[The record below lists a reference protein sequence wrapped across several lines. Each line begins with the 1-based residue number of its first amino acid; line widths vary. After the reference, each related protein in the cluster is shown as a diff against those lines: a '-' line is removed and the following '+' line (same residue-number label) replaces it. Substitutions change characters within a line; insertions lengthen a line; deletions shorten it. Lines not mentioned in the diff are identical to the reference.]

1 MARGGKA
8 FKAVAKGMAVVASA
22 AAVIERRRRAAMAAD
37 PHELPTEVPGPVP
50 VPRTDPAPAPA
61 PVVASVAASAGEAV
75 AAGAVAEP
83 SAPVPAATAPTAP
96 AAAPPAPAAHTA
108 HAGLGREY
116 HPGRPA
122 TPAEAVP
129 WGLRV
134 AAESTWRLLLLG
146 AALYVIFYVVDM
158 LRLVAFSV
166 LASLLISAL
175 LEPSVSWL
183 RRRGVPRSLA
193 AGGVFLSG
201 LAGIGLVGWFV
212 VWQVS
217 TNLPDVT
224 AQVKDGVN
232 QLRDWLI
239 TGPLHLTQQQ
249 IKDFADQITKAIT
262 TNTDQLTSA
271 SITGAQIA
279 VEILTSLLM
288 TFFTTFF
295 LLYDGE
301 RIWNW
306 ALRGLPRHSRFA
318 MAGAGPKA
326 WATLTAYVRGT
337 VCVAFIDAVCIGIG
351 ICVSIGVSVGI
362 GIGVCICVGIC
373 VGISIGVG
381 ICVSVGIGVG
391 IGIRISVGIRICIGV
406 SIGIGIGIRIGVSIS
421 VGIRIGVS
429 IRIRI
434 GVGVSI
440 RVDLLGVPLAMPLA
454 VIIFLGAFVPL
465 VGALVTGTVAVLIAL
480 VTQGPW
486 TALMV
491 LVVLIAVMQVE
502 SHILQ
507 PLILGRAVRVHPL
520 GVVLGVAAGGIIG
533 GIGGAVVAVPLIAVT
548 NTVVGHLRRRNE
560 AGQAVFTALEAAR
573 ETAERTAA
581 AQPAAAQPAA
591 AQPAAAD

>member
-37 PHELPTEVPGPVP
+37 PHEPVLPGPAHPEPAEAHVPALVDGHAPALAEVPGPVP
-50 VPRTDPAPAPA
+50 APRVDPGP
-61 PVVASVAASAGEAV
+61 
-75 AAGAVAEP
+75 VAEALPP
-83 SAPVPAATAPTAP
+83 SAAAAP
-96 AAAPPAPAAHTA
+96 AAPPAPVA
-108 HAGLGREY
+108 HAGLGREH

-146 AALYVIFYVVDM
+146 AALYVVFYVVDM

-166 LASLLISAL
+166 LASLLITAL

-217 TNLPDVT
+217 TNLSDVT
-224 AQVKDGVN
+224 TQVKTGVN
-232 QLRDWLI
+232 QLRDWMV

-249 IKDFADQITKAIT
+249 ITDFANQITKAIT

-279 VEILTSLLM
+279 VEVLTALLM

-295 LLYDGE
+295 FLYDGGK
-301 RIWNW
+301 IWNW

-326 WATLTAYVRGT
+326 WTTLTAYVRGT
-337 VCVAFIDAVCIGIG
+337 VCVAFIDALCIGIG
-351 ICVSIGVSVGI
+351 
-362 GIGVCICVGIC
+362 
-373 VGISIGVG
+373 
-381 ICVSVGIGVG
+381 
-391 IGIRISVGIRICIGV
+391 
-406 SIGIGIGIRIGVSIS
+406 
-421 VGIRIGVS
+421 
-429 IRIRI
+429 
-434 GVGVSI
+434 
-440 RVDLLGVPLAMPLA
+440 VDLLGVPLALPLA

-465 VGALVTGTVAVLIAL
+465 VGALITGTVAVLIAL

-491 LVVLIAVMQVE
+491 LVVLVVVMQVE

-548 NTVVGHLRRRNE
+548 NTVVAHLRRRNE

-573 ETAERTAA
+573 EAAERTVAA
-581 AQPAAAQPAA
+581 PAGSPQPQPPSKA
-591 AQPAAAD
+591 

>member
-37 PHELPTEVPGPVP
+37 PHEPALPALAEGPVPALVDGHVPALAEAPGPVP
-50 VPRTDPAPAPA
+50 VPRAVPVPQADPVRLTDPAPA
-61 PVVASVAASAGEAV
+61 
-75 AAGAVAEP
+75 AEP
-83 SAPVPAATAPTAP
+83 VPPSAA
-96 AAAPPAPAAHTA
+96 PAPAAQPAPAAPAA
-108 HAGLGREY
+108 HVGLGREY

-146 AALYVIFYVVDM
+146 AALYVVFYVVDM

-166 LASLLISAL
+166 LASLLITAL

-183 RRRGVPRSLA
+183 RRHGVPRSLA

-217 TNLPDVT
+217 TNLSDVT
-224 AQVKDGVN
+224 TQVKTGVN
-232 QLRDWLI
+232 QLRDWLV

-249 IKDFADQITKAIT
+249 ITDFANQITKAIT

-279 VEILTSLLM
+279 VEVLTALLM

-295 LLYDGE
+295 FLYDGAK
-301 RIWNW
+301 IWNW

-337 VCVAFIDAVCIGIG
+337 VCVAFIDALCIGIG
-351 ICVSIGVSVGI
+351 
-362 GIGVCICVGIC
+362 
-373 VGISIGVG
+373 
-381 ICVSVGIGVG
+381 
-391 IGIRISVGIRICIGV
+391 
-406 SIGIGIGIRIGVSIS
+406 
-421 VGIRIGVS
+421 
-429 IRIRI
+429 
-434 GVGVSI
+434 
-440 RVDLLGVPLAMPLA
+440 VDLLGVPLALPLA

-491 LVVLIAVMQVE
+491 LVVLVAVMQVE

-548 NTVVGHLRRRNE
+548 NTVVTHLRRRNE

-573 ETAERTAA
+573 EAAERTAGRTAERA
-581 AQPAAAQPAA
+581 AEHTAASHPAPSAAPAT
-591 AQPAAAD
+591 D

>member
-37 PHELPTEVPGPVP
+37 PHEPVFPAPADGPVP
-50 VPRTDPAPAPA
+50 ALVDGHPALVDGHPAA
-61 PVVASVAASAGEAV
+61 LVE
-75 AAGAVAEP
+75 
-83 SAPVPAATAPTAP
+83 APVPPPLPRADPVP
-96 AAAPPAPAAHTA
+96 SVEAAPPAPAAA
-108 HAGLGREY
+108 PAAAPAPAGYAGLGREH

-122 TPAEAVP
+122 TPTEAVP

-146 AALYVIFYVVDM
+146 AALYVVFYVVDM

-166 LASLLISAL
+166 LASLLITAL

-217 TNLPDVT
+217 TNLSDVT
-224 AQVKDGVN
+224 TQVKTGVN
-232 QLRDWLI
+232 QLRDWMV

-249 IKDFADQITKAIT
+249 ITDFANQITKAIT

-279 VEILTSLLM
+279 VEVLTALLM

-295 LLYDGE
+295 FLYDGAK
-301 RIWNW
+301 IWNW

-337 VCVAFIDAVCIGIG
+337 VCVAFIDALCIGIG
-351 ICVSIGVSVGI
+351 
-362 GIGVCICVGIC
+362 
-373 VGISIGVG
+373 
-381 ICVSVGIGVG
+381 
-391 IGIRISVGIRICIGV
+391 
-406 SIGIGIGIRIGVSIS
+406 
-421 VGIRIGVS
+421 
-429 IRIRI
+429 
-434 GVGVSI
+434 
-440 RVDLLGVPLAMPLA
+440 VDLLGVPLALPLA

-491 LVVLIAVMQVE
+491 LVVLVVVMQVE

-548 NTVVGHLRRRNE
+548 NTVVSHLRRRNE

-573 ETAERTAA
+573 EAAERTAGRT
-581 AQPAAAQPAA
+581 AAARPAPSA
-591 AQPAAAD
+591 APATD

>member
-37 PHELPTEVPGPVP
+37 SHDVVVAAHPVPALPEAAGPVP
-50 VPRTDPAPAPA
+50 APRTDPDPVPSAPAPAPA
-61 PVVASVAASAGEAV
+61 P
-75 AAGAVAEP
+75 
-83 SAPVPAATAPTAP
+83 AT
-96 AAAPPAPAAHTA
+96 PPAPAPVTQGAF
-108 HAGLGREY
+108 GREF

-146 AALYVIFYVVDM
+146 AALYVVFYVVDM
-158 LRLVAFSV
+158 LRLVAFAV

-183 RRRGVPRSLA
+183 RRHGVPRSLA
-193 AGGVFLSG
+193 AGAVFLSG

-212 VWQVS
+212 VWQVT
-217 TNLPDVT
+217 TNISDVT
-224 AQVKDGVN
+224 SQVQRGVN

-249 IKDFADQITKAIT
+249 ITDFANQITKAIT
-262 TNTDQLTSA
+262 TNTDQITAA
-271 SITGAQIA
+271 SLTGAQIA
-279 VEILTSLLM
+279 VEVLTAVLM

-295 LLYDGE
+295 FLYDGPK
-301 RIWNW
+301 IWNW

-351 ICVSIGVSVGI
+351 I
-362 GIGVCICVGIC
+362 
-373 VGISIGVG
+373 
-381 ICVSVGIGVG
+381 
-391 IGIRISVGIRICIGV
+391 
-406 SIGIGIGIRIGVSIS
+406 
-421 VGIRIGVS
+421 
-429 IRIRI
+429 
-434 GVGVSI
+434 
-440 RVDLLGVPLAMPLA
+440 DLLGVPMAMPLA

-465 VGALVTGTVAVLIAL
+465 VGALVTGTAAVLIAL

-491 LVVLIAVMQVE
+491 LVVLIAVMQIE
-502 SHILQ
+502 SHVLQ

-548 NTVVGHLRRRNE
+548 NTVVTHLRRRNE
-560 AGQAVFTALEAAR
+560 AGQAVFTALENAR
-573 ETAERTAA
+573 EAAERTAERTAA
-581 AQPAAAQPAA
+581 APPAAPAA
-591 AQPAAAD
+591 D

>member
-37 PHELPTEVPGPVP
+37 PHEPALPALAEGPVPALVDGHVPALVEAPGPVP
-50 VPRTDPAPAPA
+50 VPRAVPVPQADPAPA
-61 PVVASVAASAGEAV
+61 
-75 AAGAVAEP
+75 AEP
-83 SAPVPAATAPTAP
+83 VPPSAAPAPTAP
-96 AAAPPAPAAHTA
+96 VAQPAPAAPAA
-108 HAGLGREY
+108 HVGLGREY

-146 AALYVIFYVVDM
+146 AALYVVFYVVDM

-166 LASLLISAL
+166 LASLLITAL

-183 RRRGVPRSLA
+183 RRHGVPRSLA

-217 TNLPDVT
+217 TNLSDVT
-224 AQVKDGVN
+224 TQVKTGVN
-232 QLRDWLI
+232 QLRDWLV

-249 IKDFADQITKAIT
+249 ITDFANQITKAIT

-279 VEILTSLLM
+279 VEVLTALLM

-295 LLYDGE
+295 FLYDGAK
-301 RIWNW
+301 IWNW

-337 VCVAFIDAVCIGIG
+337 VCVAFIDALCIGIG
-351 ICVSIGVSVGI
+351 
-362 GIGVCICVGIC
+362 
-373 VGISIGVG
+373 
-381 ICVSVGIGVG
+381 
-391 IGIRISVGIRICIGV
+391 
-406 SIGIGIGIRIGVSIS
+406 
-421 VGIRIGVS
+421 
-429 IRIRI
+429 
-434 GVGVSI
+434 
-440 RVDLLGVPLAMPLA
+440 VDLLGVPLALPLA

-465 VGALVTGTVAVLIAL
+465 VGALITGTVAVLIAL

-491 LVVLIAVMQVE
+491 LVVLVAVMQVE

-548 NTVVGHLRRRNE
+548 NTVVAHLRRRNE

-573 ETAERTAA
+573 EAAERTAGRTAEPAAERTAA
-581 AQPAAAQPAA
+581 AHPAPSAAPAT
-591 AQPAAAD
+591 D

>member
-37 PHELPTEVPGPVP
+37 PHEPALPALAEGPVPALVDGHVPALVEAPGPVP
-50 VPRTDPAPAPA
+50 VPRAVPVPQADPAPA
-61 PVVASVAASAGEAV
+61 
-75 AAGAVAEP
+75 AEP
-83 SAPVPAATAPTAP
+83 VPPSAAPAPTAP
-96 AAAPPAPAAHTA
+96 VAQPAPAAPAA
-108 HAGLGREY
+108 HVGLGREY

-146 AALYVIFYVVDM
+146 AALYVVFYVVDM

-166 LASLLISAL
+166 LASLLITAL

-183 RRRGVPRSLA
+183 RRHGVPRSLA

-217 TNLPDVT
+217 TNLSDVT
-224 AQVKDGVN
+224 TQVKTGVN
-232 QLRDWLI
+232 QLRDWLV

-249 IKDFADQITKAIT
+249 ITDFANQITKAIT

-279 VEILTSLLM
+279 VEVLTALLM

-295 LLYDGE
+295 FLYDGAK
-301 RIWNW
+301 IWNW

-337 VCVAFIDAVCIGIG
+337 VCVAFIDALCIGIG
-351 ICVSIGVSVGI
+351 
-362 GIGVCICVGIC
+362 
-373 VGISIGVG
+373 
-381 ICVSVGIGVG
+381 
-391 IGIRISVGIRICIGV
+391 
-406 SIGIGIGIRIGVSIS
+406 
-421 VGIRIGVS
+421 
-429 IRIRI
+429 
-434 GVGVSI
+434 
-440 RVDLLGVPLAMPLA
+440 VDLLGVPLALPLA

-465 VGALVTGTVAVLIAL
+465 VGALITGTVAVLIAL

-491 LVVLIAVMQVE
+491 LVVLVAVMQVE

-548 NTVVGHLRRRNE
+548 NTVVAHLRRRNE

-573 ETAERTAA
+573 EAAERTAGRAAEPAAERTAA
-581 AQPAAAQPAA
+581 ARTAPSAAPAT
-591 AQPAAAD
+591 D